1 MFPPFFEWDPGPG
14 AKALP
19 LSGPISPALRGVI
32 QLIQKSELGHLRART
47 VLSTLSEPGVRSACD
62 LTFPLCRVG

>member
-1 MFPPFFEWDPGPG
+1 MFPPFSEWDPGPG

-32 QLIQKSELGHLRART
+32 QLIQKSELGHLN
-47 VLSTLSEPGVRSACD
+47 AC
-62 LTFPLCRVG
+62 THGAQHVVGAWGEVSV